1 LPPTE
6 AGNTKTLN
14 QQFQPVVD
22 KGPQKVARVASL
34 GDLSFDHLIGRE
46 LGTAVLLKELARGG
60 MAVVFIAYQKTLK
73 RQIAVKILPKVL
85 LSPLTGALFQ
95 QEAESAA
102 ILAHPNIVPIYE
114 VGETE
119 DLLFFTMQLVKG
131 LSLQHHIEL
140 RRKHLL
146 PSRRITPVQESVGI
160 IMSCLDALG
169 FAHDQDIIHRDIK
182 PANVLIEQHTGRP
195 MITDFGVA
203 RIARGSEI
211 SASMIV
217 GTPMYMPPEQMR
229 GAEADARADI
239 YSLGIMLFELVAG
252 RIPVPAFDSSREL
265 LRMKLALKDRLFQ
278 QKASEMNP
286 SAGPEMDRI
295 ILNATAFDPEKRYRS
310 CREFI
315 RDLDAYQSLYVQK
328 QV

>member
-1 LPPTE
+1 M
-6 AGNTKTLN
+6 
-14 QQFQPVVD
+14 
-22 KGPQKVARVASL
+22 ASL
-34 GDLSFDHLIGRE
+34 GDLNFDHLIGRE
-46 LGTAVLLKELARGG
+46 VGTAVLLKELARGG

-102 ILAHPNIVPIYE
+102 ILAHPHIVPIYE

-131 LSLQHHIEL
+131 LSLQHHIGL

-146 PSRRITPVQESVGI
+146 PSRRIAPVQESVKI
-160 IMSCLDALG
+160 IMSCLDGLG
-169 FAHDQDIIHRDIK
+169 YAHDQGIIHRDMK

-195 MITDFGVA
+195 MVTDFGVA
-203 RIARGSEI
+203 RISRGSEI

-217 GTPMYMPPEQMR
+217 GTPRYMPPEQIG

-252 RIPVPAFDSSREL
+252 SLPLPEFNSSREL
-265 LRMKLALKDRLFQ
+265 IQVKLALKDRLFQ

-286 SAGPEMDRI
+286 SVGPEMDRI
-295 ILNATAFDPEKRYRS
+295 ISNATAFDPEQRYRS

>member
-1 LPPTE
+1 
-6 AGNTKTLN
+6 
-14 QQFQPVVD
+14 
-22 KGPQKVARVASL
+22 
-34 GDLSFDHLIGRE
+34 
-46 LGTAVLLKELARGG
+46 
-60 MAVVFIAYQKTLK
+60 
-73 RQIAVKILPKVL
+73 
-85 LSPLTGALFQ
+85 
-95 QEAESAA
+95 
-102 ILAHPNIVPIYE
+102 
-114 VGETE
+114 
-119 DLLFFTMQLVKG
+119 
-131 LSLQHHIEL
+131 
-140 RRKHLL
+140 
-146 PSRRITPVQESVGI
+146 
-160 IMSCLDALG
+160 
-169 FAHDQDIIHRDIK
+169 
-182 PANVLIEQHTGRP
+182 
-195 MITDFGVA
+195 
-203 RIARGSEI
+203 
-211 SASMIV
+211 MIV

-315 RDLDAYQSLYVQK
+315 RDLDAYRSRHVQK

>member
-1 LPPTE
+1 LLPTE
-6 AGNTKTLN
+6 TCNTLTLN
-14 QQFQPVVD
+14 QQSQPVDD
-22 KGPQKVARVASL
+22 KGPQKATQLASL
-34 GDLSFDHLIGRE
+34 GDLNFDHLIGRE
-46 LGTAVLLKELARGG
+46 VGTAVLLKELARGG

-85 LSPLTGALFQ
+85 LSPLTAALFQ

-119 DLLFFTMQLVKG
+119 DFLFFTMQLVKG
-131 LSLQHHIEL
+131 LSLQHHIGL

-146 PSRRITPVQESVGI
+146 PSRRIAPLQESVKI

-169 FAHDQDIIHRDIK
+169 CAHDQGIIHRDMK

-203 RIARGSEI
+203 RISRGLEI

-217 GTPMYMPPEQMR
+217 GTPRYMPPEQIS

-252 RIPVPAFDSSREL
+252 NLPLPEFNSSREL
-265 LRMKLALKDRLFQ
+265 IQAKLALKDRFFQ
-278 QKASEMNP
+278 QKASGMNP
-286 SAGPEMDRI
+286 SVGPEMDRI
-295 ILNATAFDPEKRYRS
+295 IFNATAFDPEQRYVS

-315 RDLDAYQSLYVQK
+315 RDLSAYQSL
-328 QV
+328 

>member
-1 LPPTE
+1 LRPTE
-6 AGNTKTLN
+6 TCNTITLN
-14 QQFQPVVD
+14 QSSQPVGEKD
-22 KGPQKVARVASL
+22 PQKVAHTPSL
-34 GDLSFDHLIGRE
+34 GDLNFDHLIGRE
-46 LGTAVLLKELARGG
+46 IGTAVLLKELARGG

-85 LSPLTGALFQ
+85 LSTLTGALFQ

-131 LSLQHHIEL
+131 LSLQHHIGL

-146 PSRRITPVQESVGI
+146 PSRRIAPVQESVKI

-169 FAHDQDIIHRDIK
+169 YAHDQGIIHRDMK

-195 MITDFGVA
+195 LITDFGVA
-203 RIARGSEI
+203 RISRGSEI

-217 GTPMYMPPEQMR
+217 GTPRYMPPEQIG

-252 RIPVPAFDSSREL
+252 YLPVPEFNSSREL
-265 LRMKLALKDRLFQ
+265 IQVKLALKDRLFQ

-286 SAGPEMDRI
+286 SVGPEMDRI
-295 ILNATAFDPEKRYRS
+295 ISNATAFDPEQRYPS